1 MLIGKI
7 KLCLEMLMDVLYLDG
22 INFIAGKDLVS
33 PALGRALPK
42 KSGAPPPQL
51 CVDLIK
57 RTLCR
62 EM

>member
-22 INFIAGKDLVS
+22 IYFIAGKDLVS

-42 KSGAPPPQL
+42 KVARRRL
-51 CVDLIK
+51 TCVLI
-57 RTLCR
+57 
-62 EM
+62 

>member
-33 PALGRALPK
+33 PALAAGRFHHK
-42 KSGAPPPQL
+42 KWRAAASAV
-51 CVDLIK
+51 C
-57 RTLCR
+57 
-62 EM
+62 